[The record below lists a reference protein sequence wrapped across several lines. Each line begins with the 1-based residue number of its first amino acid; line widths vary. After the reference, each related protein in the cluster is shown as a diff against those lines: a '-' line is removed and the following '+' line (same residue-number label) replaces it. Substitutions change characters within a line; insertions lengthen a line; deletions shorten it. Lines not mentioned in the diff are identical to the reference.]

1 MLIIRTILFMVVLG
15 FIVFSLFKSKNPNNN
30 NNNNNNTIKNVIMNI
45 LTFIL
50 FFVVYYFVI
59 AIISMIPLAMIS
71 SNSNSGSDSGLW
83 AYSIILGM
91 GLAPILSLIT
101 TIKLNQK
108 KKNTETIEQI
118 NDNNIIQKDKKNP
131 IIIIAIVIVSFIG
144 IGIILSTIFNFNTK
158 PLSTNVFYNIT
169 YYNELIPGS
178 KYEISIQDNGVEIT
192 KTSFCSAVDCSPKTE
207 KEMFNYSKENLEK
220 LKTFIN
226 NNFSNNYIELND
238 NELTDRQ
245 KEVIQGILLGEY
257 FFETNV
263 EEYKY
268 KIEYSKNDSLTYDIY
283 FKNDNSILVKK
294 LKINSDYDIVS
305 VNTYSLNFS
314 QKNKNI
320 LFDYVE
326 KEVKKENDNI
336 IYKYS
341 TLQKDE
347 INIFNSITENNEAY
361 LNNIESEAKLTYT
374 ISYNGINCPT
384 PTLYLY
390 SDNTYEYYYTFGTD
404 NEKLIPKTGTFNY
417 DITKIINNIDKYEE
431 NSIGPYSIKEENG
444 KNYTTYN
451 TNTELQEL
459 LTSLDIT
466 LEKCLEQ
473 Q

>member
-1 MLIIRTILFMVVLG
+1 MSILFLVVLG
-15 FIVFSLFKSKNPNNN
+15 IIVFLLFKSKNENQ
-30 NNNNNNTIKNVIMNI
+30 NNNTIKNVIMYI

-50 FFVVYYFVI
+50 FFIVYYFFI

-108 KKNTETIEQI
+108 KKNTESMEQI
-118 NDNNIIQKDKKNP
+118 NDNNIIQKKRKNP
-131 IIIIAIVIVSFIG
+131 LLIIAIVIVAFIG
-144 IGIILSTIFNFNTK
+144 IGIILSTIFNFNT
-158 PLSTNVFYNIT
+158 PQLSTNVFYNIT
-169 YYNELIPGS
+169 YYDDLTPGS
-178 KYEISIQDNGVEIT
+178 KYEISVQDNGVEIT
-192 KTSFCSAVDCSPKTE
+192 KTSFCSYVNCSPKTE
-207 KEMFNYSKENLEK
+207 KEIFNYSKENIEK

-226 NNFSNNYIELND
+226 NNFSNNYYIELND
-238 NELTDRQ
+238 NELTERQ
-245 KEVIQGILLGEY
+245 KEVIQGLLLGEY

-326 KEVKKENDNI
+326 KEVKKENNNI

-361 LNNIESEAKLTYT
+361 LNNIESKTKLTYT

-390 SDNTYEYYYTFGTD
+390 SDNTYEYYYTFDTD
-404 NEKLIPKTGTFNY
+404 NEKLIPKTGTYNY

-431 NSIGPYSIKEENG
+431 NSFGPYSIKEENG

-459 LTSLDIT
+459 LTSIDIT

>member
-1 MLIIRTILFMVVLG
+1 MSILFLVVLG
-15 FIVFSLFKSKNPNNN
+15 IIVFLLFKSKNENQ
-30 NNNNNNTIKNVIMNI
+30 NNNTIKNVIMYI

-50 FFVVYYFVI
+50 FFIVYYFFI

-108 KKNTETIEQI
+108 KKNTESMEQI
-118 NDNNIIQKDKKNP
+118 NDNNIIQKKRKNP
-131 IIIIAIVIVSFIG
+131 LLIIAIVIVAFIG
-144 IGIILSTIFNFNTK
+144 IGIILSTIFNFNT
-158 PLSTNVFYNIT
+158 PQLSTNVFYNIT
-169 YYNELIPGS
+169 YYDDLTPGS
-178 KYEISIQDNGVEIT
+178 KYEISVQDNGVEIT
-192 KTSFCSAVDCSPKTE
+192 KTSFCSYVNCSPKTE
-207 KEMFNYSKENLEK
+207 KEIFNYSKENIEK

-226 NNFSNNYIELND
+226 NNFSNNYYIELND
-238 NELTDRQ
+238 NELTERQ
-245 KEVIQGILLGEY
+245 KEVIQGLLLGEY

-326 KEVKKENDNI
+326 KEVKKENNNI

-361 LNNIESEAKLTYT
+361 LNNIESKAKLTYT

-390 SDNTYEYYYTFGTD
+390 SDNTYEYYYTFDTD
-404 NEKLIPKTGTFNY
+404 NEKLIPKTGTYNY

-431 NSIGPYSIKEENG
+431 NSFGPYSIKEENG

-451 TNTELQEL
+451 THPELQEL
-459 LTSLDIT
+459 LTSIDIT

>member
-1 MLIIRTILFMVVLG
+1 MKKVLKIILTIICWLIGVFLLYETINSFNGLDPAGLG
-15 FIVFSLFKSKNPNNN
+15 FIFFTLPVGIFCVIFLISAISLTKD
-30 NNNNNNTIKNVIMNI
+30 
-45 LTFIL
+45 
-50 FFVVYYFVI
+50 
-59 AIISMIPLAMIS
+59 II
-71 SNSNSGSDSGLW
+71 
-83 AYSIILGM
+83 
-91 GLAPILSLIT
+91 
-101 TIKLNQK
+101 K
-108 KKNTETIEQI
+108 KKN
-118 NDNNIIQKDKKNP
+118 NDSYVNDKNKSNKRLL
-131 IIIIAIVIVSFIG
+131 ILMIGIVIVIIGGFIPY
-144 IGIILSTIFNFNTK
+144 IKYSKTENVILHT
-158 PLSTNVFYNIT
+158 
-169 YYNELIPGS
+169 LIYDDMGEPGS
-178 KYEISIQDNGVEIT
+178 KSEIKIYNDKVEIT
-192 KTSFCSAVDCSPKTE
+192 TTHFCSAIDCSSTTE
-207 KEMFNYSKENLEK
+207 KEIFNYSKENIEK

-314 QKNKNI
+314 QKNKSL
-320 LFDYVE
+320 LFDYVK

-347 INIFNSITENNEAY
+347 INIFNSIIENNETY

-417 DITKIINNIDKYEE
+417 DITKIISNIDKYEE
-431 NSIGPYSIKEENG
+431 NSFGPYLIKEENG

-459 LTSLDIT
+459 LTSLDIK
-466 LEKCLEQ
+466 LKKCLEQ

>member
-1 MLIIRTILFMVVLG
+1 MSILFLVVLG
-15 FIVFSLFKSKNPNNN
+15 IIVFLLFKSKNENQ
-30 NNNNNNTIKNVIMNI
+30 NNNTIKNVIMYI

-50 FFVVYYFVI
+50 FFIVYYFFI

-108 KKNTETIEQI
+108 KKNTESMEQI
-118 NDNNIIQKDKKNP
+118 NDNNIIQKKRKNP
-131 IIIIAIVIVSFIG
+131 LLIIAIVIVAFIG
-144 IGIILSTIFNFNTK
+144 IGIILSTIFNFNT
-158 PLSTNVFYNIT
+158 PQLSTNVFYNIT
-169 YYNELIPGS
+169 YYDDLTPGS
-178 KYEISIQDNGVEIT
+178 KYEISVQDNGVEIT
-192 KTSFCSAVDCSPKTE
+192 KTSFCSYVNCSPKTE
-207 KEMFNYSKENLEK
+207 KEIFNYSKENIEK

-226 NNFSNNYIELND
+226 NNFSNNYYIELND
-238 NELTDRQ
+238 NELTERQ
-245 KEVIQGILLGEY
+245 KEVIQGLLLGEY

-326 KEVKKENDNI
+326 KEVKKENNNI

-361 LNNIESEAKLTYT
+361 LNNIESKAKLTYT

-417 DITKIINNIDKYEE
+417 DITKIISNIDKYEE
-431 NSIGPYSIKEENG
+431 NSFGPYLIKEENG

>member
-1 MLIIRTILFMVVLG
+1 MLIIRTILFFVLLG
-15 FIVFSLFKSKNPNNN
+15 IIVFSLFKSKKQNNN
-30 NNNNNNTIKNVIMNI
+30 SNDNTIKNVIINI
-45 LTFIL
+45 LTFML
-50 FFVVYYFVI
+50 FFVAYYFVI

-108 KKNTETIEQI
+108 KKNTESMEQI
-118 NDNNIIQKDKKNP
+118 NDKNIIQKNRKNP
-131 IIIIAIVIVSFIG
+131 LLIIAIVIVAFIG
-144 IGIILSTIFNFNTK
+144 IGIILLTIFNFNT
-158 PLSTNVFYNIT
+158 PQLSTNVFYNIT
-169 YYNELIPGS
+169 YYDDLTPGY
-178 KYEISIQDNGVEIT
+178 KYEISVQDNGVEIT
-192 KTSFCSAVDCSPKTE
+192 KTSFCSTVNCSPKTE
-207 KEMFNYSKENLEK
+207 KEIFNYSKENIEK
-220 LKTFIN
+220 LKIFIN
-226 NNFSNNYIELND
+226 NNFSNNYYIELND
-238 NELTDRQ
+238 NELTERQ
-245 KEVIQGILLGEY
+245 KEVIKGLLLGEY

-326 KEVKKENDNI
+326 KEVKKENNNI

-384 PTLYLY
+384 PILYLY

-404 NEKLIPKTGTFNY
+404 NEKLIPKTGTYNY

-431 NSIGPYSIKEENG
+431 NRFGPYSIKEENG

-459 LTSLDIT
+459 LTSIDIT

>member
-1 MLIIRTILFMVVLG
+1 MLIICTILFLVVLG
-15 FIVFSLFKSKNPNNN
+15 IIVFSLFKSKEQNNN
-30 NNNNNNTIKNVIMNI
+30 SNNNTIKNVIINI

-50 FFVVYYFVI
+50 FFVAYYFVI
-59 AIISMIPLAMIS
+59 AIISMIPLAMMS
-71 SNSNSGSDSGLW
+71 SNSNSSSDSGLW

-108 KKNTETIEQI
+108 KR
-118 NDNNIIQKDKKNP
+118 KNP
-131 IIIIAIVIVSFIG
+131 LLIIAIVIVAFIG
-144 IGIILSTIFNFNTK
+144 IGIISTFFNFNT
-158 PLSTNVFYNIT
+158 PQLSTNVFYNIT
-169 YYNELIPGS
+169 YSDDLTPGS
-178 KYEISIQDNGVEIT
+178 KYEISVQDNGVEIT
-192 KTSFCSAVDCSPKTE
+192 KTSFCSAVNCSPKTE
-207 KEMFNYSKENLEK
+207 KEIFNYSKENIEK

-226 NNFSNNYIELND
+226 NNFSNNYYIKLND
-238 NELTDRQ
+238 NELTERQ
-245 KEVIQGILLGEY
+245 KEVIQGLLLGEY

-326 KEVKKENDNI
+326 KKVKKENNNI

-347 INIFNSITENNEAY
+347 INIFNSITKNNEAY
-361 LNNIESEAKLTYT
+361 LNNIASEAKLTYT
-374 ISYNGINCPT
+374 ISYNGIKCPT

-404 NEKLIPKTGTFNY
+404 NEKLIPKTGTYNY

-431 NSIGPYSIKEENG
+431 NSFGPYSIKEENG

-459 LTSLDIT
+459 LKSLDIT

>member
-1 MLIIRTILFMVVLG
+1 MLIIRTILFLVVLG
-15 FIVFSLFKSKNPNNN
+15 FIVFLLFKSKNP

-50 FFVVYYFVI
+50 FFVVYYFLI

-108 KKNTETIEQI
+108 KKNTESMEQI
-118 NDNNIIQKDKKNP
+118 NDKNIIQKNRKNP
-131 IIIIAIVIVSFIG
+131 LLIIAIVIVAFIG
-144 IGIILSTIFNFNTK
+144 IGIILSTIFNFNT
-158 PLSTNVFYNIT
+158 PQLSTNVFYNIT
-169 YYNELIPGS
+169 YYDDLIPGS
-178 KYEISIQDNGVEIT
+178 KYEISVQDNGVEIT
-192 KTSFCSAVDCSPKTE
+192 KTSFCSAVNCSPKTE
-207 KEMFNYSKENLEK
+207 KEIFNYSKENIEK

-226 NNFSNNYIELND
+226 NNFSNNYYIELND
-238 NELTDRQ
+238 NELTERQ
-245 KEVIQGILLGEY
+245 KEVIQGLLLGEY

-283 FKNDNSILVKK
+283 FKNDKSILVKK
-294 LKINSDYDIVS
+294 LKINSDYNIVS

-326 KEVKKENDNI
+326 KEVKKENNNI

-374 ISYNGINCPT
+374 ISYNGIDCLT

-390 SDNTYEYYYTFGTD
+390 SDNTYEYYYTFGID
-404 NEKLIPKTGTFNY
+404 KEKLIPKTGTFNY
-417 DITKIINNIDKYEE
+417 DITKVINNIDKYEE
-431 NSIGPYSIKEENG
+431 NSFGPYSIKKENG
-444 KNYTTYN
+444 KNYTTYK

-459 LTSLDIT
+459 LTSIGIT

>member
-1 MLIIRTILFMVVLG
+1 MSILFLVVLG
-15 FIVFSLFKSKNPNNN
+15 IIVFLLFKSKNENQ
-30 NNNNNNTIKNVIMNI
+30 NNNTIKNVIMYI

-50 FFVVYYFVI
+50 FFIVYYFFI

-108 KKNTETIEQI
+108 KKNTESVEQI
-118 NDNNIIQKDKKNP
+118 NDRNIIQKNRKNP
-131 IIIIAIVIVSFIG
+131 LLIIAIVIVAFIG
-144 IGIILSTIFNFNTK
+144 IGIILSTIFNFNT
-158 PLSTNVFYNIT
+158 PQLSTNVFYNIT
-169 YYNELIPGS
+169 YYDDLTPGS
-178 KYEISIQDNGVEIT
+178 KYEISVQDNGVEIT
-192 KTSFCSAVDCSPKTE
+192 KTSFCSYVNCSPKTE
-207 KEMFNYSKENLEK
+207 KEIFNYSKENIEK

-226 NNFSNNYIELND
+226 NNFSNNYYIELND
-238 NELTDRQ
+238 NELTERQ
-245 KEVIQGILLGEY
+245 KEVIQGLLLGEY

-326 KEVKKENDNI
+326 KEVKKENNNI

-347 INIFNSITENNEAY
+347 INIFNSIIENNETY

-417 DITKIINNIDKYEE
+417 DITKIISNIDKYEE
-431 NSIGPYSIKEENG
+431 NSFGPYLIKEENG

>member
-1 MLIIRTILFMVVLG
+1 MGIVYIIILGYVVFL
-15 FIVFSLFKSKNPNNN
+15 LFKSKKTNDNNI
-30 NNNNNNTIKNVIMNI
+30 IKNGIMNI

-50 FFVVYYFVI
+50 FFIVYYIVI

-71 SNSNSGSDSGLW
+71 SNSNSGSDNGLW

-91 GLAPILSLIT
+91 VLAPILSLIT

-108 KKNTETIEQI
+108 KKNTEIIEQI

-131 IIIIAIVIVSFIG
+131 IIIIAIIIVSFIG

-169 YYNELIPGS
+169 YYDELIPGS

-226 NNFSNNYIELND
+226 NNFSNNYIELNA

-305 VNTYSLNFS
+305 VNTYLLNFS

-347 INIFNSITENNEAY
+347 INIFNSITENNETY

-431 NSIGPYSIKEENG
+431 NNFGPYSIKEENG

>member
-30 NNNNNNTIKNVIMNI
+30 NTIKNVIMNI

-50 FFVVYYFVI
+50 FFVVYCFVI

-71 SNSNSGSDSGLW
+71 SNNNSGSDSGLW

-91 GLAPILSLIT
+91 VLAPILSLIT

-108 KKNTETIEQI
+108 KKNTEIIEQI

-131 IIIIAIVIVSFIG
+131 IIIIAIIIVSFIG

-169 YYNELIPGS
+169 YYDELIPGS

-226 NNFSNNYIELND
+226 NNFSNNYIELNA

-305 VNTYSLNFS
+305 VNTYLLNFS

-347 INIFNSITENNEAY
+347 INIFNSITENNETY

-431 NSIGPYSIKEENG
+431 NNFGPYSIKEENG

>member
-1 MLIIRTILFMVVLG
+1 MSILFLVVLG
-15 FIVFSLFKSKNPNNN
+15 IIVFLLFKSKNENQ
-30 NNNNNNTIKNVIMNI
+30 NNNTIKNVIMYI

-50 FFVVYYFVI
+50 FFIVYYFFI

-108 KKNTETIEQI
+108 KKNTESMEQI
-118 NDNNIIQKDKKNP
+118 NDNNIIQKKRKNP
-131 IIIIAIVIVSFIG
+131 LLIIAIVIVAFIG
-144 IGIILSTIFNFNTK
+144 IGIILSTIFNFNT
-158 PLSTNVFYNIT
+158 PQLSTNVFYNIT
-169 YYNELIPGS
+169 YYDDLTPGS
-178 KYEISIQDNGVEIT
+178 KYEISVQDNGVEIT
-192 KTSFCSAVDCSPKTE
+192 KTSFCSDVNCSPKTE
-207 KEMFNYSKENLEK
+207 KEIFNYSKENIEK

-226 NNFSNNYIELND
+226 NNFSNNYYIELND
-238 NELTDRQ
+238 NELTERQ
-245 KEVIQGILLGEY
+245 KEVIQGLLLGEY

-326 KEVKKENDNI
+326 KEVKKENNNI

-361 LNNIESEAKLTYT
+361 LNNIESKAKLTYT
-374 ISYNGINCPT
+374 ISYNGINCST

-390 SDNTYEYYYTFGTD
+390 SDNTYEYYYTFDTD
-404 NEKLIPKTGTFNY
+404 NEKLIPKTGTYNY

-431 NSIGPYSIKEENG
+431 NSFGPYSIKEENG

-459 LTSLDIT
+459 LTSIDIT

>member
-1 MLIIRTILFMVVLG
+1 MSILFLVVLG
-15 FIVFSLFKSKNPNNN
+15 IIVFLLFKSKNENQ
-30 NNNNNNTIKNVIMNI
+30 NNNTIKNVIMYI

-50 FFVVYYFVI
+50 FFIVYYFFI

-108 KKNTETIEQI
+108 KKNTESMEQI
-118 NDNNIIQKDKKNP
+118 NDNNIIQKKRKNP
-131 IIIIAIVIVSFIG
+131 LLIIAIVIVAFIG
-144 IGIILSTIFNFNTK
+144 IGIILSTIFNFNT
-158 PLSTNVFYNIT
+158 PQLSTNVFYNIT
-169 YYNELIPGS
+169 YYDDLTPGS
-178 KYEISIQDNGVEIT
+178 KYEISVQDNGVEIT
-192 KTSFCSAVDCSPKTE
+192 KTSFCSYVNCSPKTE
-207 KEMFNYSKENLEK
+207 KEIFNYSKENIEK

-226 NNFSNNYIELND
+226 NNFSNNYYIELND
-238 NELTDRQ
+238 NELTERQ
-245 KEVIQGILLGEY
+245 KEVIQGLLLGEY

-326 KEVKKENDNI
+326 KEVKKENNNI

-361 LNNIESEAKLTYT
+361 LNNIESKAKLTYT

-390 SDNTYEYYYTFGTD
+390 SDNTYEYYYTFDTD
-404 NEKLIPKTGTFNY
+404 NEKLIPKTGTYNY

-431 NSIGPYSIKEENG
+431 NSFGPYSIKEENG

-459 LTSLDIT
+459 LTSIDIT